1 MSRLWILI
9 VYKLRYKVLKEK
21 LKFVLSNSTLS
32 RLITLQ
38 IESDAMSSQSQ
49 SDTEEITS
57 NSAAPV
63 IEDHI
68 EIMKHEIEPKEE
80 QTAEDIFGNDI
91 ILPRAK
97 PIGSK
102 ERRESKEKSKKELE
116 EEEREKMQ
124 YVFDMKVYI

>member
-1 MSRLWILI
+1 
-9 VYKLRYKVLKEK
+9 
-21 LKFVLSNSTLS
+21 
-32 RLITLQ
+32 
-38 IESDAMSSQSQ
+38 MSSQSQ
-49 SDTEEITS
+49 SDTEEIAS

-63 IEDHI
+63 IEDQI
-68 EIMKHEIEPKEE
+68 EIVKHEIDSKEEE

-97 PIGSK
+97 PISSK

-124 YVFDMKVYI
+124 FVFDIKI